1 MLVVKQDRGFTLVE
15 LIITVAVVATLSTLG
30 MPALTGTMNNAKVR
44 TATEAL
50 QNGLRTAQ
58 SESIRRSHQVA
69 FVLTNSTPGLNATP
83 VANGAYWYIQILPVV
98 AGETL
103 TDAYVQ
109 GGRFGEQTAG
119 VAITGPAV
127 ICFNS
132 IGRLVTNAST
142 GLGAACTAP
151 APTTNFDVT
160 RTGADRTL
168 ELQVSAAGKIRMCDK
183 SRLLSA
189 SAPDG
194 C

>member
-1 MLVVKQDRGFTLVE
+1 MRSDHGFTLVE

-30 MPALTGTMNNAKVR
+30 MPTLTGTINNAKVR

-58 SESIRRSHQVA
+58 SESIRQSRQVA
-69 FVLTNSTPGLNATP
+69 FVLTNSTPALDATP
-83 VANGAYWYIQILPVV
+83 VANGAYWYIQVLPIV
-98 AGETL
+98 AGEAL

-109 GGRFGEQTAG
+109 GGQFGEQTAG
-119 VAITGPAV
+119 VTVTGPAV

-132 IGRLVTNAST
+132 IGRVVTNAST
-142 GLGAACTAP
+142 GLGAACVAP
-151 APTTNFDVT
+151 APTVNFDVT

-168 ELQVSAAGKIRMCDK
+168 ELQVSAAGKIRMCDT
-183 SRLLSA
+183 SRVLSVV
-189 SAPDG
+189 APDG